1 MISKIDRNVER
12 EKRRKRVRKKVSGT
26 GLRPRLNVFRSL
38 NHIYAQVVDD
48 EKGITLANAS
58 SLEPEVKGKLDSCGS
73 IAAAEAVGEQ
83 IAKKALEKGIS
94 LVVFDRAGY
103 LYHGRVKALAEAA
116 RKGGL
121 EF

>member
-12 EKRRKRVRKKVSGT
+12 EKRRRRVRKKVSGT
-26 GLRPRLNVFRSL
+26 ASRPRLNVFRSL
-38 NHIYAQVVDD
+38 NHIYAQIVDD
-48 EKGITLANAS
+48 VKGITLANAS
-58 SLEPEVKGKLDSCGS
+58 SLEPEVKGKLESCGN
-73 IAAAEAVGEQ
+73 ITAAQAVGEQ
-83 IAKKALEKGIS
+83 IAKKALENGINT
-94 LVVFDRAGY
+94 VVFDRAGY